1 MKATIAMLAVAAG
14 LAASAEP
21 TAGGTN
27 DTSSAKGSLTAT
39 VSVDV
44 LSDAL
49 WRGMIWNDNPVWQ
62 PSVTLAYDAGDLGTL
77 SANLWWSFDLTH
89 RRGTLTHSRRAGG
102 LQELDY
108 TVSYAGTLGPVC
120 VEAGHIWYTFP
131 YGNGPTDHDLYATA
145 TFENEIAT
153 PSASVYW
160 NYSDSSRNDV
170 SSVYFAFGLSRD
182 FAVTKELTLTP
193 RATLGFGDNA
203 YTNSKGGAELTDQTL
218 GVSASYAVT
227 ENLSVGAQL
236 NYTWIPSHTLRK
248 EGYMGEGKDQL
259 LWGGVNV
266 TLKF

>member
-1 MKATIAMLAVAAG
+1 MKALILAFAVAAG
-14 LAASAEP
+14 LAACAEP
-21 TAGGTN
+21 AGGGTN
-27 DTSSAKGSLTAT
+27 AAASAKCSLSAT

-49 WRGMIWNDNPVWQ
+49 WRGVIWNDNPVWQ
-62 PSVTLAYDAGDLGTL
+62 PSVTLAYAAAELGKL
-77 SANLWWSFDLTH
+77 SANLWASFDLTH

-108 TVSYAGTLGPVC
+108 TISYANRFGPVG
-120 VEAGHIWYTFP
+120 VEVGHIWYTFP
-131 YGNGPTDHDLYATA
+131 YENGPTDHDLYATA
-145 TFENEIAT
+145 TYENEIAT

-160 NYSDSSRNDV
+160 NYSDSSGNDV

-193 RATLGFGDNA
+193 KASLGFGDHA
-203 YTNSKGGAELTDQTL
+203 YTNSKGGAELTDQTF
-218 GVSASYAVT
+218 GISASYAVSDR
-227 ENLSVGAQL
+227 LSVGAQL

-248 EGYMGEGKDQL
+248 EGYMGGGKDQL

-266 TLKF
+266 TLRF